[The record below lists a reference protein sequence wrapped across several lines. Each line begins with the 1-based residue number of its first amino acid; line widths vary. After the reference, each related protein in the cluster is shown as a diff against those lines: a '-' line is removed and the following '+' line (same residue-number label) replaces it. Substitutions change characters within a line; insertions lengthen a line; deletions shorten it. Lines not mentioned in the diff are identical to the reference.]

1 MINTSNSGY
10 LYMKYYLHI
19 LLPLM
24 HLFFFSF
31 SFFYIK
37 RITYDL
43 SVIISNGEQRDVEFI
58 IAFIYF
64 SRYFQ
69 RLFGLPHK
77 MLLNR

>member
-24 HLFFFSF
+24 HLFFF